1 MKLPRYQQ
9 QGTGVGRASRSLTA
23 GVQTSGLGGQI
34 AKGLSNIGTK
44 FLDYQ
49 MKMEVAERDARVKL
63 KAAEIG
69 SEISNVLLEF
79 KDPAN
84 PDYLT
89 PRTYTKKFED
99 YIKNKEEQLKAELG
113 EDYKY
118 IAPDFIAQT
127 TKGKIG
133 TQEIVFNQILKNQK
147 TAAETTTN
155 TYLTEMDNYRRPQEF
170 LSNWTVFQANME
182 DFKAKGLYG
191 DAEFTKVIQS
201 AKDTTNLK
209 YLQFQTAQ
217 SKTITVGGQEEIDW
231 GNALKNATNTK
242 FKLLDIEGNELSPD
256 DTLRSG
262 IIKHLTDKNDA
273 QKKRITGI
281 TTQQDLQGSLKFSN
295 QLIAIQ
301 SQTPEG
307 IVYTKTFLDDLAQTP
322 LSGNVKETFR
332 KAFKTIMKETKNK
345 ADTPEGR
352 SRLTALHLMVG
363 TGLIDTRAE
372 LDAIHESAA
381 SGLIDLEV
389 EYPKLIDRAKKN
401 METATKA
408 DQKVYKRFIS
418 TVAKEIGSA
427 DMTQVVE
434 ALQQLDPTEGTG
446 IGTLAASLD
455 RRFDEE
461 TYDAIS
467 YLDQLLTEG
476 EEKGFTIK
484 ELLGVGPNSISKDYL
499 AYAKQVKAKKNIS
512 GIDFTFGPLQID
524 ETATYQY
531 EGLADIFFDNKTP
544 LYKVPKRKAD
554 ETMFDYLKRIQVP
567 QDLSVDTGYNVID
580 RFHESQLIIP
590 IYEE

>member
-23 GVQTSGLGGQI
+23 GVQTSSIGGQVS
-34 AKGLSNIGTK
+34 KGISNVANK
-44 FLDYQ
+44 FLEYQ
-49 MKMEVAERDARVKL
+49 AKMQVAERDAKVKL
-63 KAAEIG
+63 KTAEAG
-69 SEISNVLLEF
+69 SNIANKLLEF
-79 KDPAN
+79 KDPRNSNYLN
-84 PDYLT
+84 PSSWENDYD
-89 PRTYTKKFED
+89 TYAEKL
-99 YIKNKEEQLKAELG
+99 KEQYKTEFG
-113 EDYKY
+113 DDYKY
-118 IAPDFIAQT
+118 VAPSLINKLT
-127 TKGKIG
+127 EGKIK

-170 LSNWTVFQANME
+170 LSNWTIFQADME

-191 DAEFTKVIQS
+191 DAEFTKVIQN

-262 IIKHLTDKNDA
+262 IIKHLTEKNDA
-273 QKKRITGI
+273 QKQRITGI
-281 TTQQDLQGSLKFSN
+281 TTQQDLQGSVKFSN

-307 IVYTKTFLDDLAQTP
+307 IVYAKTFLDDLAQTP
-322 LSGNVKETFR
+322 LSGKVKETFR
-332 KAFKTIMKETKNK
+332 KAFKTIIKETKNK

-401 METATKA
+401 MEKATKA

-446 IGTLAASLD
+446 IGALAASLD

-512 GIDFTFGPLQID
+512 GINFTFGPLKID

-531 EGLADIFFDNKTP
+531 EGLADIFLNNKTP